1 MLVLLVWRATPV
13 ALLSNAKP
21 KIQLV
26 WRLVQPSDD
35 GAALGRNVVM
45 AKGHSNDS
53 DITVVFCMKLKCS
66 SSSMRAHGAN

>member
-21 KIQLV
+21 QIQLV

-45 AKGHSNDS
+45 AKSHSYDS
-53 DITVVFCMKLKCS
+53 DITVAFCMKIKS
-66 SSSMRAHGAN
+66 SSFNMRAHGAN